1 MGLDPAV
8 TAGRG
13 QSASGEVVEILP
25 ASTYLV
31 ELADRRRVVAHL
43 AGAVQRGFVLL
54 RLRDRVE
61 VELTAADPSRGRIVK
76 VLKND

>member
-1 MGLDPAV
+1 MKSD
-8 TAGRG
+8 RG
-13 QSASGEVVEILP
+13 PGASGEVVEILP
-25 ASTYLV
+25 ASTFLV

-43 AGAVQRGFVLL
+43 AAAVQRGFVRL

-61 VELTAADPSRGRIVK
+61 VELTAADPNRGRIVK